1 MKVPDIE
8 KNNYNKCKIFLILFG
23 LCLMSYQYFLFLSN
37 RFNFFFVPPASFKFV
52 LTGKQIETFY
62 HNYTKLFLLFD
73 LS

>member
-1 MKVPDIE
+1 
-8 KNNYNKCKIFLILFG
+8 
-23 LCLMSYQYFLFLSN
+23 MSYQYFLFLSN
-37 RFNFFFVPPASFKFV
+37 RFNFSFFVPLASFELV